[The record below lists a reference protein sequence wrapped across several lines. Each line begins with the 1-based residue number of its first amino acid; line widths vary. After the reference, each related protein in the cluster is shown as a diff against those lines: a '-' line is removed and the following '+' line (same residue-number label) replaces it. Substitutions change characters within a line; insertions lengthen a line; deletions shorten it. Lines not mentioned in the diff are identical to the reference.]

1 MDNNF
6 HLTEDNNKAFIKGA
20 LNRDDP
26 TELLV
31 GELRS
36 QEKGKGCGT
45 RLLRALEKI
54 AKSRG
59 ANKVRAVLGQFED
72 TDVDALRRF
81 YQQNGYVLNDVEDMV
96 VASKE
101 NI

>member
-31 GELRS
+31 GELHS

-45 RLLRALEKI
+45 RLLKALENL

-59 ANKVRAVLGQFED
+59 ANKSKAVLGQFED

-81 YQQNGYVLNDVEDMV
+81 YEQNGYVLNEVDEMV
-96 VASKE
+96 VASKKK
-101 NI
+101 I